1 MKRHSSPWLALVLL
15 FGALTRALKDPS
27 QANIAENGRDSRG
40 NKVRCPADRPRQ
52 SSSLSGDLKWKQR
65 HFLPVIENIESRR
78 DPLRSSAPLG
88 ILGDVTFMRSHR
100 VGEAGDLLPILWG
113 Q

>member
-1 MKRHSSPWLALVLL
+1 MKSPSSLWLALALL
-15 FGALTRALKDPS
+15 FGALTRALKDPN
-27 QANIAENGRDSRG
+27 QANIAESGKDSLG
-40 NKVRCPADRPRQ
+40 NNVRCPADRPRQ

-65 HFLPVIENIESRR
+65 HFLPVIENIASRR

-88 ILGDVTFMRSHR
+88 IHGDVTFMRSHR
-100 VGEAGDLLPILWG
+100 VGEAGDLLPILQG